1 MSLVTSFSLFF
12 LSFAPLWISILFI
25 DIRSVLENQSEIL
38 TEKYS
43 IVVILIL
50 SLVSFLILKRFFNKE
65 DKSGAQEFV
74 IETVEEEKTIT
85 SEYLLSYIL
94 PLFAFDF
101 TVWHQV
107 VLFIIFFSVLAFLC
121 IKHNY
126 FSVNIVL
133 ELLGYRFYKCVLQNE
148 DRKQI
153 SRVIVSKERLLNQ
166 KAEKILVR
174 PVNNEYSIDITEWNN
189 RPPCHTTPHE

>member
-12 LSFAPLWISILFI
+12 LSFAPLWVSILFI
-25 DIRSVLENQSEIL
+25 DTKSIIEKQSAIL

-43 IVVILIL
+43 ILVILIL
-50 SLVSFLILKRFFNKE
+50 SIISLAVLMLSFNKK
-65 DKSGAQEFV
+65 DKSGAQEFT
-74 IETVEEEKTIT
+74 IESVEEEKTIT
-85 SEYLLSYIL
+85 AEYLLSYIL

-126 FSVNIVL
+126 FSVNVLL
-133 ELLGYRFYKCVLQNE
+133 ELFGYRFYKCTLQNE
-148 DRKQI
+148 DRITI
-153 SRVIVSKERLLNQ
+153 SKVIISKERLLNR
-166 KAEKILVR
+166 KAETILVR
-174 PVNNEYSIDITEWNN
+174 PINNEYSIDIQEW
-189 RPPCHTTPHE
+189 R